1 MNLISYAGIIGATF
15 ILEDPTTIAVGS
27 MINAGK
33 IGFSEGF
40 IALFIG
46 IFLGDLGLYGVGR
59 LFARKRKFFV
69 PVTSQVVLARFLPGA
84 RTLTFLSCGHSRYP
98 LPKFTLLIIPSI
110 FIWTLL
116 LLKATEE
123 MLALY
128 HSLPLWA
135 NIILGVMILFIVYH
149 VKTIF
154 KLGAM
159 ITLIGTYLIHHTFSK
174 GSRKELA
181 ASLSAYAKMA
191 LWILNIRLSTTLTKE
206 ETKNKLV
213 LSNHISY
220 LDILCLSSV
229 YPTSYVTSVEI
240 RETPV
245 LGKLCELAGC
255 LFTERR
261 RGNNRNIDGEINQM
275 AEFLKD
281 ETLTLFPEGT
291 STNGESILPFRSSLL
306 ESAVRS
312 GADVLPVVLCY
323 GEGKVVVPWTGKMTF
338 LPHLIRV
345 CRLKEVSVTIEASTV
360 ISSTQYDRRELTD
373 LARTRMSKL
382 LADLTNTD

>member
-1 MNLISYAGIIGATF
+1 MNPATFAGIIGATF

-27 MINAGK
+27 MINMGK
-33 IGFSEGF
+33 IGFNEGF

-98 LPKFTLLIIPSI
+98 LLKFTMLIIPSI
-110 FIWTLL
+110 FVWTLL

-128 HSLPLWA
+128 HFLPLWA
-135 NIILGVMILFIVYH
+135 NIILGITILFVVFH
-149 VKTIF
+149 LKTIF
-154 KLGAM
+154 KLAGM
-159 ITLIGTYLIHHTFSK
+159 ITTIGIYLIHHTLMK
-174 GSRKELA
+174 GTRKELT
-181 ASLSAYAKMA
+181 ASLTSYAKLA
-191 LWILNIRLSTTLTKE
+191 LWILNVRVTTTLTKE
-206 ETKNKLV
+206 QADHKLV

-220 LDILCLSSV
+220 LDILVLSSV
-229 YPTSYVTSVEI
+229 FPTSYVTSVEI

-255 LFTERR
+255 VFTERR
-261 RGNNRNIDGEINQM
+261 KGNNRDIEGEVSRM
-275 AEFLKD
+275 ASILKE
-281 ETLTLFPEGT
+281 ETITLFPEGT
-291 STNGESILPFRSSLL
+291 STMGDSILPFKSSLL

-323 GEGKVVVPWTGKMTF
+323 EEGKETVPWIGKMSF
-338 LPHLIRV
+338 LPHLIRL
-345 CRLKEVSVTIEASTV
+345 CRLKEVTVTIGAAPVITSSASLE
-360 ISSTQYDRRELTD
+360 RRELADMARNQMCD
-373 LARTRMSKL
+373 LLGSLHA
-382 LADLTNTD
+382 